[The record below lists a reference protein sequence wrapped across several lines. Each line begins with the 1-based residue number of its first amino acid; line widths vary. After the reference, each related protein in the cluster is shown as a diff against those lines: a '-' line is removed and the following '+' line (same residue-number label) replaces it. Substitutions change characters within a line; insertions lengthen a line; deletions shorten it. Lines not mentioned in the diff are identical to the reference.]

1 MPPPSLAKRLLSPND
16 PLPLLISQD
25 LTPELYDFIAISL
38 RAYISPWWSKISR
51 YDKDLLPHIT
61 RILISVIRVLHS
73 RTQALDIQSL
83 VFRDVPPIITQHYR
97 DYRNAA
103 SKTSTAYATGGAVP
117 LSSLFFHLQPH
128 IAILPDGSLDPEYYH
143 QIVDHILKVCLPSE
157 DYDPEPERLIV
168 REIIVKLLLND
179 VIPKITQPWFI
190 HKTIL
195 DLIGP
200 PENPPYF
207 VALPHSQSQSSLS
220 SSSFSFHTLIVL
232 VLSAL
237 QSFSGVCLALI
248 HSYKQALNTIKR
260 VHQSPPQPTSMT
272 PAVTPPEPEVL
283 STQTVPLPISS
294 ATSLTSSSSS
304 VPILLTAP
312 SSPTISHNT
321 QFQQPE
327 SHLDSDNY
335 AQAPLAMIS
344 EISCS
349 RDRFSSTI
357 FFTTLSMI
365 ATFMTPFF
373 DKLLPHLLSDFLSPA
388 LILATI
394 KTAKRTLFPNG
405 YPGPP
410 PVDPSLEEQAELRTR
425 LLAWRGRGGIGMSC
439 LIHEKSTGHS
449 CYHSGLLLPIL
460 LGPDPSSTLSAALDP
475 LSNSQCNHHLVVF
488 LLDRILIGLFPE
500 LACPWYFLRRIY
512 PFYVCK
518 HLQ

>member
-1 MPPPSLAKRLLSPND
+1 MPSPSLAKRLLSPND

-73 RTQALDIQSL
+73 RSQALDIQSL
-83 VFRDVPPIITQHYR
+83 VFCDVPPIITQHYR

-117 LSSLFFHLQPH
+117 IASLFFHLQPH
-128 IAILPDGSLDPEYYH
+128 IAILPNGSLEPEYYR
-143 QIVDHILKVCLPSE
+143 QIVDHILKVCLPPE
-157 DYDPEPERLIV
+157 EYDPEPERLIV

-207 VALPHSQSQSSLS
+207 TTLPHSQSQPSLS
-220 SSSFSFHTLIVL
+220 SSSFSFHTLIVV

-260 VHQSPPQPTSMT
+260 VHQSPPQPTT
-272 PAVTPPEPEVL
+272 LTLTATPPEPEVL
-283 STQTVPLPISS
+283 STQTVPLPISAS
-294 ATSLTSSSSS
+294 VTSLTSSSSS
-304 VPILLTAP
+304 IPVLSTAP
-312 SSPTISHNT
+312 SSPTTSI
-321 QFQQPE
+321 QQPQ
-327 SHLDSDNY
+327 SHLDNDNY

-365 ATFMTPFF
+365 AMSMIPFL

-388 LILATI
+388 LILTTI

-410 PVDPSLEEQAELRTR
+410 PVDPSPEEQAELRAR
-425 LLAWRGRGGIGMSC
+425 LLAWRGKGGIGVS
-439 LIHEKSTGHS
+439 
-449 CYHSGLLLPIL
+449 
-460 LGPDPSSTLSAALDP
+460 LSF
-475 LSNSQCNHHLVVF
+475 S
-488 LLDRILIGLFPE
+488 
-500 LACPWYFLRRIY
+500 
-512 PFYVCK
+512 
-518 HLQ
+518 

>member
-1 MPPPSLAKRLLSPND
+1 MPPSLAKRLLSPND

-38 RAYISPWWSKISR
+38 RAYVSPWWSKISR

-61 RILISVIRVLHS
+61 RILISVIRILHS

-128 IAILPDGSLDPEYYH
+128 IAILPNGSLDPEYYR
-143 QIVDHILKVCLPSE
+143 QIADHILKVCLPPE

-179 VIPKITQPWFI
+179 VFPTITQPWFI

-200 PENPPYF
+200 PEKPPYF
-207 VALPHSQSQSSLS
+207 AALPQPSI

-248 HSYKQALNTIKR
+248 HSYKQALHTIKR
-260 VHQSPPQPTSMT
+260 VNQSPPQPASNT
-272 PAVTPPEPEVL
+272 PIATPPELEVF
-283 STQTVPLPISS
+283 STQTEPLPISAS

-304 VPILLTAP
+304 VPVLSTTP
-312 SSPTISHNT
+312 SSPTISHT
-321 QFQQPE
+321 TLFQQHQ
-327 SHLDSDNY
+327 SHLDNDNY

-344 EISCS
+344 EISGS

-365 ATFMTPFF
+365 ATYMTPFL

-388 LILATI
+388 LILTTI

-410 PVDPSLEEQAELRTR
+410 SVDPSPEEQAELRAR
-425 LLAWRGRGGIGMSC
+425 LLAWRGKGGIGMFLSFSW
-439 LIHEKSTGHS
+439 KSTGNS
-449 CYHSGLLLPIL
+449 CSHSGLLLPIL
-460 LGPDPSSTLSAALDP
+460 LGPDPSNTLSAALDP
-475 LSNSQCNHHLVVF
+475 LSNAQCNHHLVVF

-500 LACPWYFLRRIY
+500 LASPWQFSRNIY
-512 PFYVCK
+512 PFICM
-518 HLQ
+518 

>member
-16 PLPLLISQD
+16 PLPLLISRD

-61 RILISVIRVLHS
+61 RILISVIRVLHL
-73 RTQALDIQSL
+73 RIQALDIQSL

-117 LSSLFFHLQPH
+117 LSSLFFHFQPH
-128 IAILPDGSLDPEYYH
+128 IAILPNGSLDPEYYR
-143 QIVDHILKVCLPSE
+143 QMVDHILKVCLPPE
-157 DYDPEPERLIV
+157 DYDPEPERLII

-200 PENPPYF
+200 PENPSYF
-207 VALPHSQSQSSLS
+207 AGLPHSQSQPSLS
-220 SSSFSFHTLIVL
+220 SSSFSFHIIIVF

-248 HSYKQALNTIKR
+248 HAYKQALNTIKR
-260 VHQSPPQPTSMT
+260 VHQSPPQPTSST
-272 PAVTPPEPEVL
+272 PTATPPEPEPF
-283 STQTVPLPISS
+283 STQTVPLPISAS

-304 VPILLTAP
+304 VPVLSTAP
-312 SSPTISHNT
+312 SSPTISHT
-321 QFQQPE
+321 GLFRQY
-327 SHLDSDNY
+327 LDSNY

-357 FFTTLSMI
+357 IFTTLSMI
-365 ATFMTPFF
+365 ATSMTPFL

-388 LILATI
+388 LILNVT

-405 YPGPP
+405 YPAPP
-410 PVDPSLEEQAELRTR
+410 PVDPSPEEQAELRAR
-425 LLAWRGRGGIGMSC
+425 LLAWRGKGGIGMFLSF
-439 LIHEKSTGHS
+439 HEKSTGHS
-449 CYHSGLLLPIL
+449 CSQSGLLLPIL
-460 LGPDPSSTLSAALDP
+460 LGPDPSTTLSAALDP
-475 LSNSQCNHHLVVF
+475 LSSVQCNHHLVVF

-500 LACPWYFLRRIY
+500 LACP
-512 PFYVCK
+512 
-518 HLQ
+518 

>member
-25 LTPELYDFIAISL
+25 LTPELYDFIAITL
-38 RAYISPWWSKISR
+38 RAYVSPWWSKISR

-61 RILISVIRVLHS
+61 RILISVIRALHS

-83 VFRDVPPIITQHYR
+83 VFRDAPPIITQHYR

-117 LSSLFFHLQPH
+117 LSALFFHLQPH
-128 IAILPDGSLDPEYYH
+128 IAILPNGSLDPEYYR
-143 QIVDHILKVCLPSE
+143 QIVDHILKACLPPE

-168 REIIVKLLLND
+168 REIIVKVLLND
-179 VIPKITQPWFI
+179 IIPKITQPWFI

-200 PENPPYF
+200 PEDQPYF
-207 VALPHSQSQSSLS
+207 AAPPHPQLQPSLL
-220 SSSFSFHTLIVL
+220 SSSFSFHTLIIF

-237 QSFSGVCLALI
+237 QSFSGMCLALI
-248 HSYKQALNTIKR
+248 HAYKQALSTIKR
-260 VHQSPPQPTSMT
+260 VHQSPPRTPQPTSST
-272 PAVTPPEPEVL
+272 PLTTTPPEPLVF
-283 STQTVPLPISS
+283 STQKISLPTSASAASS
-294 ATSLTSSSSS
+294 TSSSPSAPALSTAS
-304 VPILLTAP
+304 VD
-312 SSPTISHNT
+312 SSPTISRTTSIH
-321 QFQQPE
+321 QP
-327 SHLDSDNY
+327 HADY

-344 EISCS
+344 EITCS

-357 FFTTLSMI
+357 IFTTLSMI
-365 ATFMTPFF
+365 ATSMTPFL
-373 DKLLPHLLSDFLSPA
+373 DKLLPHLLSNFLSPA
-388 LILATI
+388 FILNIT

-410 PVDPSLEEQAELRTR
+410 PIDPSPEEQAELIAR
-425 LLAWRGRGGIGMSC
+425 LVAWRGKGGIG
-439 LIHEKSTGHS
+439 
-449 CYHSGLLLPIL
+449 LLFPIL

-475 LSNSQCNHHLVVF
+475 LSSAQCNRHLVVF

-500 LACPWYFLRRIY
+500 LACP
-512 PFYVCK
+512 
-518 HLQ
+518 

>member
-1 MPPPSLAKRLLSPND
+1 MNKLCLCMPPPSLAKRLLSPND

-51 YDKDLLPHIT
+51 YDRDLLPHIT

-83 VFRDVPPIITQHYR
+83 VFRDIPPIITQHYR

-103 SKTSTAYATGGAVP
+103 SKTSTAYATGGAVLP
-117 LSSLFFHLQPH
+117 SSLFFQLQPH
-128 IAILPDGSLDPEYYH
+128 IAILPNGSLDPEYYR
-143 QIVDHILKVCLPSE
+143 QIVDHILKVCLPPE

-168 REIIVKLLLND
+168 REIMVKLLLND

-207 VALPHSQSQSSLS
+207 TTLPHSQSQPSI

-260 VHQSPPQPTSMT
+260 VHQSPSQPTTLT
-272 PAVTPPEPEVL
+272 PTATPPEPEVI
-283 STQTVPLPISS
+283 STQTAPLPMSAS

-304 VPILLTAP
+304 VPVLSTAP
-312 SSPTISHNT
+312 SSPIISHT
-321 QFQQPE
+321 TSIQQPE
-327 SHLDSDNY
+327 SHLDNDNY
-335 AQAPLAMIS
+335 VQAPLVMIS

-357 FFTTLSMI
+357 IFTTLSMI
-365 ATFMTPFF
+365 ATSMTPFL

-388 LILATI
+388 LILTTI

-405 YPGPP
+405 YPGPS
-410 PVDPSLEEQAELRTR
+410 PVDPSPEEQAELRAR
-425 LLAWRGRGGIGMSC
+425 LLSWRGKGGIGMLSC
-439 LIHEKSTGHS
+439 LFHKLTGHS
-449 CYHSGLLLPIL
+449 CSHSGLLLPIL
-460 LGPDPSSTLSAALDP
+460 LGPDPSSTMKAALDP
-475 LSNSQCNHHLVVF
+475 LSNAQCNHHLVVF

-500 LACPWYFLRRIY
+500 LACP
-512 PFYVCK
+512 
-518 HLQ
+518 

>member
-38 RAYISPWWSKISR
+38 RAYVSPWWSKISR

-83 VFRDVPPIITQHYR
+83 VFCDVPPIITQHYR

-103 SKTSTAYATGGAVP
+103 SKTSTAYTGGA
-117 LSSLFFHLQPH
+117 LHISSLFFHLQPH
-128 IAILPDGSLDPEYYH
+128 IAILPNGSLEPEYYR
-143 QIVDHILKVCLPSE
+143 QIVDHILKVCLPPE

-195 DLIGP
+195 DFIGP

-207 VALPHSQSQSSLS
+207 TALPHSQSQPSLS

-260 VHQSPPQPTSMT
+260 VHQSPPQPTSST
-272 PAVTPPEPEVL
+272 PTATPPEPEVF
-283 STQTVPLPISS
+283 STQTVSLPISAS
-294 ATSLTSSSSS
+294 VTSLTSSSSS
-304 VPILLTAP
+304 VPVLSTAP
-312 SSPTISHNT
+312 SSPTISHT
-321 QFQQPE
+321 TSFQQSQ
-327 SHLDSDNY
+327 SHLDNDNY

-349 RDRFSSTI
+349 RDRFSSNI

-365 ATFMTPFF
+365 ATSMIPFL

-388 LILATI
+388 LILTTI

-410 PVDPSLEEQAELRTR
+410 PVDPSPEEQAELRAR
-425 LLAWRGRGGIGMSC
+425 LLAWRGKGGIGM
-439 LIHEKSTGHS
+439 
-449 CYHSGLLLPIL
+449 LL
-460 LGPDPSSTLSAALDP
+460 SFS
-475 LSNSQCNHHLVVF
+475 
-488 LLDRILIGLFPE
+488 
-500 LACPWYFLRRIY
+500 
-512 PFYVCK
+512 
-518 HLQ
+518 

>member
-1 MPPPSLAKRLLSPND
+1 MPPPSLAKRLLSPNA

-73 RTQALDIQSL
+73 RSQALDIQSL

-103 SKTSTAYATGGAVP
+103 LKTSTAYATGGAVP

-128 IAILPDGSLDPEYYH
+128 IAISPNGSLDPEYYR
-143 QIVDHILKVCLPSE
+143 QIVDHILKVCLPPE
-157 DYDPEPERLIV
+157 DYDSEPERLIV

-190 HKTIL
+190 HKTII
-195 DLIGP
+195 DIIGP

-207 VALPHSQSQSSLS
+207 TALPHSQPSFS

-248 HSYKQALNTIKR
+248 HAYKQALNTIKR
-260 VHQSPPQPTSMT
+260 VHQSPQPTSST
-272 PAVTPPEPEVL
+272 STASPPEPEVF
-283 STQTVPLPISS
+283 STQTVPLPISAS

-304 VPILLTAP
+304 VPVLSTAP
-312 SSPTISHNT
+312 SSPTISHT
-321 QFQQPE
+321 TSFQQPQ

-365 ATFMTPFF
+365 ATSMTPFV

-388 LILATI
+388 LILTI
-394 KTAKRTLFPNG
+394 TKTAKRTLFPNG
-405 YPGPP
+405 YPGPA
-410 PVDPSLEEQAELRTR
+410 PVDPSPEEQAELRAR
-425 LLAWRGRGGIGMSC
+425 LLAWRGKGGIGMF
-439 LIHEKSTGHS
+439 
-449 CYHSGLLLPIL
+449 
-460 LGPDPSSTLSAALDP
+460 LS
-475 LSNSQCNHHLVVF
+475 LS
-488 LLDRILIGLFPE
+488 
-500 LACPWYFLRRIY
+500 
-512 PFYVCK
+512 
-518 HLQ
+518 

>member
-128 IAILPDGSLDPEYYH
+128 IAILPNGSLDPEYYR
-143 QIVDHILKVCLPSE
+143 QIVDHILKVCLPPD

-179 VIPKITQPWFI
+179 VIPKVTQPWFI
-190 HKTIL
+190 HRTIL

-207 VALPHSQSQSSLS
+207 VALPHSQSQPSLS

-248 HSYKQALNTIKR
+248 HAYKQALNTIKR
-260 VHQSPPQPTSMT
+260 VHKSPPQPTSST
-272 PAVTPPEPEVL
+272 PTATPPEPEVF
-283 STQTVPLPISS
+283 STQTVPLPISAS
-294 ATSLTSSSSS
+294 AISLTSSSSS
-304 VPILLTAP
+304 VPVLSTAS
-312 SSPTISHNT
+312 SSPTISHT
-321 QFQQPE
+321 TSFQQPE

-344 EISCS
+344 EISRS
-349 RDRFSSTI
+349 RDRLSSTI
-357 FFTTLSMI
+357 FFTTISMI
-365 ATFMTPFF
+365 ATSMTPFL

-388 LILATI
+388 LILTI
-394 KTAKRTLFPNG
+394 TKTAKRTLFPNG

-410 PVDPSLEEQAELRTR
+410 PIDPSPEEQAELRAR
-425 LLAWRGRGGIGMSC
+425 LLAWRGKGGIGMFLS
-439 LIHEKSTGHS
+439 
-449 CYHSGLLLPIL
+449 
-460 LGPDPSSTLSAALDP
+460 PS
-475 LSNSQCNHHLVVF
+475 
-488 LLDRILIGLFPE
+488 
-500 LACPWYFLRRIY
+500 
-512 PFYVCK
+512 
-518 HLQ
+518 

>member
-1 MPPPSLAKRLLSPND
+1 MPPSLAKRLLSPND

-73 RTQALDIQSL
+73 RTEALDIQNL

-128 IAILPDGSLDPEYYH
+128 IAILPNGSLDPEYYR
-143 QIVDHILKVCLPSE
+143 QIVDHILKVCLPPE
-157 DYDPEPERLIV
+157 DYDPEPERLII

-179 VIPKITQPWFI
+179 VIPKITKPWFI

-200 PENPPYF
+200 PENTSYF
-207 VALPHSQSQSSLS
+207 AALPHSQSQSSL

-260 VHQSPPQPTSMT
+260 VHQSPPQPSSSTAT
-272 PAVTPPEPEVL
+272 ATPPEPEVI
-283 STQTVPLPISS
+283 SAVTVPLPISAS

-304 VPILLTAP
+304 APVLSTAP
-312 SSPTISHNT
+312 SSPTISHT
-321 QFQQPE
+321 TSFQQQ
-327 SHLDSDNY
+327 SHLDNENY
-335 AQAPLAMIS
+335 AQAPLAMIF
-344 EISCS
+344 EISGS
-349 RDRFSSTI
+349 RDRFSSTV

-365 ATFMTPFF
+365 ATSMTPFL

-388 LILATI
+388 LILTTI

-405 YPGPP
+405 YPGPL
-410 PVDPSLEEQAELRTR
+410 PVDPSPEEQADLRAR
-425 LLAWRGRGGIGMSC
+425 LLAWRGKGGIGMFLSFSRRVDWP
-439 LIHEKSTGHS
+439 LMFSFRTTSSHPSW
-449 CYHSGLLLPIL
+449 SGPIKHNERSIRSSQQRAMQ
-460 LGPDPSSTLSAALDP
+460 PPPSSFPSRQD
-475 LSNSQCNHHLVVF
+475 SYW
-488 LLDRILIGLFPE
+488 LIS
-500 LACPWYFLRRIY
+500 
-512 PFYVCK
+512 
-518 HLQ
+518 

>member
-38 RAYISPWWSKISR
+38 RAYVSPWWSKISR

-83 VFRDVPPIITQHYR
+83 VFCDVPPIITQHYR

-103 SKTSTAYATGGAVP
+103 SKTSTAYATGGA
-117 LSSLFFHLQPH
+117 LHISSLFFHLQPH
-128 IAILPDGSLDPEYYH
+128 IAILPNGSLEPEYYR
-143 QIVDHILKVCLPSE
+143 QIVDHILKVCLPPE

-195 DLIGP
+195 DFIGP

-207 VALPHSQSQSSLS
+207 TALPHSQSQPSLS

-260 VHQSPPQPTSMT
+260 VHQSPPQPTSST
-272 PAVTPPEPEVL
+272 PTATPPEPEVF
-283 STQTVPLPISS
+283 STQTVSLPISAS
-294 ATSLTSSSSS
+294 VTSLTSSSSS
-304 VPILLTAP
+304 VPVLSTAP
-312 SSPTISHNT
+312 SSPTISHT
-321 QFQQPE
+321 TSFQQSQ
-327 SHLDSDNY
+327 SHLDNDNY

-349 RDRFSSTI
+349 RDRFSSNI

-365 ATFMTPFF
+365 ATSMIPFL

-388 LILATI
+388 LILTTI

-410 PVDPSLEEQAELRTR
+410 PVDPSPEEQAELRAR
-425 LLAWRGRGGIGMSC
+425 LLAWRGKGGIGMFLSFSWKVDWP
-439 LIHEKSTGHS
+439 LMFLFRITSPHPSWS
-449 CYHSGLLLPIL
+449 RPIKHTERSIR
-460 LGPDPSSTLSAALDP
+460 SS
-475 LSNSQCNHHLVVF
+475 Q
-488 LLDRILIGLFPE
+488 
-500 LACPWYFLRRIY
+500 
-512 PFYVCK
+512 
-518 HLQ
+518 

>member
-38 RAYISPWWSKISR
+38 RAYVSPWWSKISR
-51 YDKDLLPHIT
+51 YDKDLLPHLT
-61 RILISVIRVLHS
+61 RVLISVIRVLHS
-73 RTQALDIQSL
+73 RTQALDIHSL
-83 VFRDVPPIITQHYR
+83 VFHDAPPIITQHYR

-117 LSSLFFHLQPH
+117 LSTLFFHLQPH
-128 IAILPDGSLDPEYYH
+128 IAILPDGSLDPEYYR
-143 QIVDHILKVCLPSE
+143 QLVDHILKVCLPPE

-207 VALPHSQSQSSLS
+207 ADHPNPQSQPSLS

-237 QSFSGVCLALI
+237 QSFSGMCLALI
-248 HSYKQALNTIKR
+248 HAYKQALNTIKR
-260 VHQSPPQPTSMT
+260 VHQSPPRTPQPTST
-272 PAVTPPEPEVL
+272 PTAIPSEPTVF
-283 STQTVPLPISS
+283 STQAIPHPTSAS
-294 ATSLTSSSSS
+294 ATSSSSSSS
-304 VPILLTAP
+304 VPALSTPP
-312 SSPTISHNT
+312 SSPTISST
-321 QFQQPE
+321 TFQQPQP
-327 SHLDSDNY
+327 HLDNDSY

-357 FFTTLSMI
+357 VFTTLSMI
-365 ATFMTPFF
+365 ATFMTPFL

-388 LILATI
+388 LILTI
-394 KTAKRTLFPNG
+394 VKTAKRTFFPNG
-405 YPGPP
+405 YPAPP
-410 PVDPSLEEQAELRTR
+410 PIDPSPEEQAELRAK
-425 LLAWRGRGGIGMSC
+425 LVAWRGKGGIGMFLSF
-439 LIHEKSTGHS
+439 HEKSTGRS
-449 CYHSGLLLPIL
+449 CSHSGLLLPIL
-460 LGPDPSSTLSAALDP
+460 LGPDPSSTLSTALDP
-475 LSNSQCNHHLVVF
+475 LSSAQCNHHLVVF

-500 LACPWYFLRRIY
+500 LACP
-512 PFYVCK
+512 
-518 HLQ
+518 